1 MADSDSDPVT
11 THKLALYAYLRHT
24 HTWVSPEHAR
34 SLWGEIY
41 PEFGAGI
48 PEFGATGDD
57 PDCPDLF
64 RIYLVRSAQYG
75 IPISADNARAFLRAY
90 SEPAPDSEPDPVT
103 PPPPPDPLSG

>member
-1 MADSDSDPVT
+1 MADSDSDPVST
-11 THKLALYAYLRHT
+11 LTPVAGHKLALYAYLRHT

-41 PEFGAGI
+41 PEFKQGGAS
-48 PEFGATGDD
+48 GDD
-57 PDCPDLF
+57 PDLF

-90 SEPAPDSEPDPVT
+90 SEPLPDSEPAT
-103 PPPPPDPLSG
+103 PTPTPDPLSG